1 MMQAPQSERI
11 ITPEHKAVAPNT
23 MVMAFAVEPL
33 LRWILPSVNSDIS
46 SNPALLDSFSSVAF
60 VVDRILQ
67 IAYLAGVA
75 LWLPPSD
82 TKDAD
87 ANEAAVSDG
96 LR

>member
-1 MMQAPQSERI
+1 MMQPPQSEQI

-60 VVDRILQ
+60 VVDRIICPLGFRLYWKACSHKT
-67 IAYLAGVA
+67 IC
-75 LWLPPSD
+75 
-82 TKDAD
+82 
-87 ANEAAVSDG
+87 
-96 LR
+96 